1 VGFATKNTNIPVTI
15 HLWNLGL
22 ITNLMTSVL
31 ILFNSAEWL
40 TWTSRIRIQ
49 CPKPLSL
56 AALTLVVAMSFM
68 LMKPS
73 QKAMASVVVADLVT
87 VLVADLVL
95 VADSV
100 PVAGMVAV
108 ADLVTDLGAGMV
120 AADSADDVVVGM
132 VAVDVVAAAVALV
145 TGRVL
150 ALLVQVGFILY
161 LLRSLHFGLSKH
173 WAALPYL
180 LAMTCN
186 FLTAKAA
193 LSSLHTHPLICTG
206 KKTTFGDD

>member
-1 VGFATKNTNIPVTI
+1 
-15 HLWNLGL
+15 
-22 ITNLMTSVL
+22 
-31 ILFNSAEWL
+31 
-40 TWTSRIRIQ
+40 
-49 CPKPLSL
+49 
-56 AALTLVVAMSFM
+56 MSFM

-161 LLRSLHFGLSKH
+161 L
-173 WAALPYL
+173 
-180 LAMTCN
+180 
-186 FLTAKAA
+186 
-193 LSSLHTHPLICTG
+193 
-206 KKTTFGDD
+206 